1 MRKTIIIIILLH
13 IGSSNICAIGLKDI
27 FDFWNFGGRWSKP
40 NVSINDKINA
50 DQKGDR
56 INVC

>member
-50 DQKGDR
+50 DQKGD
-56 INVC
+56 